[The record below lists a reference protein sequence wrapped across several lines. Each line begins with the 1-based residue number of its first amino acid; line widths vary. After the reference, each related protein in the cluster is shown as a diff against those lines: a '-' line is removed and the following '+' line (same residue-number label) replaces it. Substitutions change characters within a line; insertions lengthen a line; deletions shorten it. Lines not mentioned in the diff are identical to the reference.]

1 MSNFT
6 STTYPNISYSNTF
19 GQWVSTTNNLVVD
32 HNNFASNNYVK
43 NTGTLY
49 LSDTTLALQASNTT
63 IQGYFQVTGVGSSG
77 YVQNNLRVDGQVYFT
92 NTALGITNTGQ
103 ANIGGIIYAL
113 APSTGLAVSNN
124 TTMGGYLAVG
134 GNTNISNTLSVTGTT
149 TIGGA
154 TTVSNTVSISGT
166 TTVSNNLT
174 VTQNTAI
181 THYLSVGN
189 DISAVNETLTGTLIS
204 PAATITSL
212 QGTSA
217 NIVTLA
223 GQTISTSG
231 TQYTNILQANST
243 VNTATATVTGT
254 TYTNILTANTSLNT
268 PKATITTLIDAN
280 SAAAYVAS
288 LQTTGQLSVGGNFVI
303 NGTTVYN
310 SNTFTI
316 NAGSSVGQIS
326 TFNVNRGSS
335 GANASIRWNELN
347 QYWDLNDVNNSNY
360 YRIHTDEYLTN
371 SLTSTSTSLIPT
383 ANAANTLYN
392 YLTSNVSIINSNVAT
407 LNTYSYNAYARANLG
422 VISVTSNVN
431 SPVIVTG
438 NTLYPILNLT
448 SSGVTAGAYGNTTV
462 IPTITVDVYGR
473 VTSIA
478 NNTVSS
484 TLSTSANTGTGS
496 VSLLNQTLQIV
507 SSNTSLVNV
516 TASGNSFTIT
526 PQTSGVTPGTYGS
539 ASAIPTVTVDAA
551 GRVQA
556 ISTNSVSSTLNTSAN
571 TGTGSVNLT
580 NQTLQIVSSNT
591 SLVNVTASGNSFT
604 ISHPAS
610 GVTPG
615 TYGSAT
621 AVPTISVDAAGR
633 VQSVTSTSIAIPL
646 SQVTSG
652 FGTGVV
658 TALGS
663 ATNGTSGLVTYNSST
678 QFTSLGIG
686 TTASGTTG
694 EIRATNNI
702 TAYYSSDKKF
712 KENIRPIPNAL
723 AMVTQIGGKLY
734 DWTDDYIEKHG
745 GSDDYFMKK
754 SDFGVIA
761 QDLVAAGFEVA
772 VRNRPDGSLAVD
784 YEKLCA
790 LAFEAIRELK
800 QEVDELKNK

>member
-1 MSNFT
+1 MSIFT
-6 STTYPNISYSNTF
+6 PVTISNISLSNTF
-19 GQWVSTTNNLVVD
+19 GQWVTTTNSLVID
-32 HNNFASNNYVK
+32 HNNLASNNYQK

-49 LSDTTLALQASNTT
+49 LVDPTLALQTSNATV
-63 IQGYFQVTGVGSSG
+63 QGYFQVAGVGSSA
-77 YVQNNLRVDGQVYFT
+77 YVQNNLRVDSQVYFT
-92 NTALGITNTGQ
+92 NTVLGLTNTGQ
-103 ANIGGIIYAL
+103 ANIGGILLAL
-113 APSTGLAVSNN
+113 SPGTGLAVSNN
-124 TTMGGYLAVG
+124 TTMGGYLSVG
-134 GNTNISNTLSVTGTT
+134 GNTNISNTLTVSSTTNIGGITTISNTTNITGVTTISNNAIISQNT
-149 TIGGA
+149 TIG
-154 TTVSNTVSISGT
+154 
-166 TTVSNNLT
+166 
-174 VTQNTAI
+174 
-181 THYLSVGN
+181 HYLNVGN
-189 DISAVNETLTGTLIS
+189 DISAVNEYLSGNETVLGTSTINIIQANNVNVGILTGQTLVTPNTLYANNIQANTSIS
-204 PAATITSL
+204 TNNFSVGSETIR
-212 QGTSA
+212 GTS
-217 NIVTLA
+217 
-223 GQTISTSG
+223 TI
-231 TQYTNILQANST
+231 NALT
-243 VNTATATVTGT
+243 VNTAITATNTQISSTFG
-254 TYTNILTANTSLNT
+254 NAQIL
-268 PKATITTLIDAN
+268 
-280 SAAAYVAS
+280 
-288 LQTTGQLSVGGNFVI
+288 GQLAINGNFVL

-310 SNTFTI
+310 TNTFVISANTSVAQN
-316 NAGSSVGQIS
+316 NAVIAVG
-326 TFNVNRGSS
+326 RGLT
-335 GANASIRWNELN
+335 GANATIRWNES
-347 QYWDLNDVNNSNY
+347 QAYWDILDVNNSNY
-360 YRIHTDEYLTN
+360 YRILTNEYLIDNLISN
-371 SLTSTSTSLIPT
+371 STTSIAT
-383 ANAANTLYN
+383 ANMANYLYNTLN
-392 YLTSNVSIINSNVAT
+392 NTNILAT
-407 LNTYSYNAYARANLG
+407 ASYARANLG

-556 ISTNSVSSTLNTSAN
+556 ISTNSVSSTLNTSAS

-591 SLVNVTASGNSFT
+591 SLVNITASGNSFT
-604 ISHPAS
+604 ITPQTS

-633 VQSVTSTSIAIPL
+633 VQSATSTSIAIPL

-686 TTASGTTG
+686 TAASGTTG

-723 AMVTQIGGKLY
+723 NMVTQIGGKLY
-734 DWTDDYIEKHG
+734 DWKDKYLEEHG
-745 GSDDYFMKK
+745 GADDYFLRK
-754 SDFGVIA
+754 SDFGVVA
-761 QDLVAAGFEVA
+761 QDLIESGFGVA
-772 VRNRPDGSLAVD
+772 VRKRPDGSLAVD

-790 LAFEAIRELK
+790 LAFQAIVELK
-800 QEVDELKNK
+800 QEVDELKK